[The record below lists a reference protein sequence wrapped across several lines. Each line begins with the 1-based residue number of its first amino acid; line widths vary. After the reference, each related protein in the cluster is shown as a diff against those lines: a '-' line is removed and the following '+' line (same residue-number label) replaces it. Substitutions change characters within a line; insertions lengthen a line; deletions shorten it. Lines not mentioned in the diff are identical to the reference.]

1 MEHGY
6 RMSFAESFGKKLLL
20 QSLNSGD
27 YSDVYA
33 EDIVANQQIN
43 TSRFDGKAWIPVS
56 LSLIHI

>member
-33 EDIVANQQIN
+33 EDIVANQ
-43 TSRFDGKAWIPVS
+43 
-56 LSLIHI
+56 

>member
-56 LSLIHI
+56 RRV